1 MQVESLDVFYLFGKD
16 DVKLAKSVKGAE
28 MKLKEYRV
36 REFRSI
42 WDTGPIMV
50 DEQTTCFVGKNE
62 AGKTTILTALY
73 RTNPIRGSD
82 ALFDVTYDYPKREV
96 EDYRFAVENGDRD
109 EAAVVECLYELD
121 QDDLIAVHN
130 VFGPN
135 VLKGN
140 TFKRT
145 TYYGKANNRYTL
157 YCDDAAAITYL
168 ASNSA
173 LADDLRSALSSAT
186 NWSEFTA
193 ALDTAES
200 TDAVDTLKKLAVNIR
215 EKGLSYYV
223 FNSLIWP
230 RAPKFLY
237 FDEYYQMEGQANLNA
252 LIIREDKDQ
261 LLDSDYPLI
270 GLINLARLDHRNL
283 VAANNTAELKNK
295 LQGAGN
301 HLTRR
306 IANYWSQ
313 NRHIQM
319 RFDVR
324 DAKSGDPEGMQTGVN
339 VWGEVYDSVHW
350 ATTPLSH
357 RSRGFVWF
365 FSFLAWYEDVKRQK
379 QNVILLLDE
388 PGLSLHGR
396 AQADLL
402 RYFDAELSGHQL
414 LYTTHSPF
422 MIDPTRFERV
432 RIVQDLGIDATEV
445 LPRGDDG
452 TKVLANVFDA
462 TDDSLFPLQGALGYE
477 IQQTLF
483 IGPYSLIVEG
493 VADLLYLRTM
503 SGQLEREG
511 REGLSEEWVI
521 TPVGGSGK
529 VPTFVA
535 LLGSQKGINVATLL
549 DFQNSDKQLIEDLYK
564 KNLLT
569 KRQVSTYA
577 DFTGTAEADV
587 EDMFDR
593 SFYIELVNGEYGKQL
608 VSKITA
614 SKLNQNIP
622 RTLRAIENWLVVN
635 PMKSGSFGHYRPAR
649 YFTEHLA
656 KLWPK
661 VSEETKDRFEATFKH
676 FNSLLK

>member
-1 MQVESLDVFYLFGKD
+1 
-16 DVKLAKSVKGAE
+16 
-28 MKLKEYRV
+28 MKLKQYRV

-42 WDTGPIMV
+42 WDSGPIEV
-50 DEQTTCFVGKNE
+50 DNQTTCFVGKNE
-62 AGKTTILTALY
+62 AGKTTVLTALY
-73 RTNPIRGSD
+73 RTNPIRKAD
-82 ALFDVTYDYPKREV
+82 AVFDETYDYPKREV
-96 EDYRFAVENGDRD
+96 EDYRFAVENGER
-109 EAAVVECLYELD
+109 EKAVVVECTYEMETAD
-121 QDDLIAVHN
+121 FRAIED
-130 VFGPN
+130 VFGPEAFTD
-135 VLKGN
+135 K
-140 TFKRT
+140 TFRRE
-145 TYYGKANNRYTL
+145 TYYGK
-157 YCDDAAAITYL
+157 
-168 ASNSA
+168 SNSA
-173 LADDLRSALSSAT
+173 AFLNVSDSGARKHLSANPALPDDLKIKLAAAKTWDDFGAELDASEAT
-186 NWSEFTA
+186 E
-193 ALDTAES
+193 
-200 TDAVDTLKKLAVNIR
+200 AVVALKKLVTKVR
-215 EKGLSYYV
+215 ENGLRSYI
-223 FNSLIWP
+223 FFSLIWP

-252 LIIREDKDQ
+252 LIAREDDDK

-270 GLINLARLDHRNL
+270 GLINLARLDHRKL
-283 VAANNTAELKNK
+283 VATNNTVELKNK

-301 HLTRR
+301 HLTQR
-306 IANYWSQ
+306 IVKYWSQ

-324 DAKSGDPEGMQTGVN
+324 DAKAGDPEGMQQGVN

-350 ATTPLSH
+350 ATTPLSN

-365 FSFLAWYEDVKRQK
+365 FSFLAWYEDVKRQG

-422 MIDPTRFERV
+422 MIDPTKFERV
-432 RIVQDLGIDATEV
+432 RIVQDLGIDAPEA
-445 LPRGDDG
+445 LPKEEDG

-483 IGPYSLIVEG
+483 IGPNSLIVEG
-493 VADLLYLRTM
+493 VADMLYLRAVSAQM
-503 SGQLEREG
+503 EREG
-511 REGLSEEWVI
+511 REGLSEQWVI

-535 LLGSQKGINVATLL
+535 LLGSQKGVNVATLL
-549 DFQNSDKQLIEDLYK
+549 DIQNSEKQLVEDLYK

-569 KRQVSTYA
+569 KKQVSTYA
-577 DFTGTAEADV
+577 DFTGTVEADV

-608 VSKITA
+608 ASKITLA
-614 SKLNQNIP
+614 KLNQNVP
-622 RTLRAIENWLVVN
+622 RTLRAIDAWLADH

-649 YFTEHLA
+649 YFTEQLVT
-656 KLWPK
+656 LWPK
-661 VSEETKDRFEATFKH
+661 VSTETKDRFEAAFKH
-676 FNSLLK
+676 LNGLLRK

>member
-1 MQVESLDVFYLFGKD
+1 
-16 DVKLAKSVKGAE
+16 
-28 MKLKEYRV
+28 MKLKQYRV

-42 WDTGPIMV
+42 WDSGPIDV
-50 DEQTTCFVGKNE
+50 DDQTTCFVGKNE

-73 RTNPIRGSD
+73 RTNPIRKDD
-82 ALFDVTYDYPKREV
+82 AVFDETYDYPKREV
-96 EDYRFAVENGDRD
+96 EDYRFAVENGERA
-109 EAAVVECLYELD
+109 EAEVVECTYELD
-121 QDDLIAVHN
+121 KDDILAVED

-135 VLKGN
+135 VLKGT
-140 TFKRT
+140 TFKRK
-145 TYYGKANNRYTL
+145 TYYGEGNNKYTL
-157 YCDDAAAITYL
+157 TCDDAAARKHL
-168 ASNSA
+168 ASNPA
-173 LADDLRSALSSAT
+173 LSDDLRSSLAAAT
-186 NWSEFTA
+186 TWQDFAA
-193 ALDTAES
+193 ALEAVEA
-200 TDAVDTLKKLAVNIR
+200 TDAVNTLKTLVAKVR
-215 EKGLSYYV
+215 ENELSHYV
-223 FNSLIWP
+223 FNKLIWP

-252 LIIREDKDQ
+252 LIAREDNGK

-270 GLINLARLDHRNL
+270 GLINLARLDHRKL
-283 VAANNTAELKNK
+283 VATNNTVELKNK

-301 HLTRR
+301 HLTQR
-306 IANYWSQ
+306 IVKYWSQ

-324 DAKSGDPEGMQTGVN
+324 DAKAGDPEGMQQGVN

-350 ATTPLSH
+350 ATTPLSN

-365 FSFLAWYEDVKRQK
+365 FSFLAWYEDVKRQG

-422 MIDPTRFERV
+422 MIDPTKFERV
-432 RIVQDLGIDATEV
+432 RIVQDLGIDAPEA
-445 LPRGDDG
+445 LPKDKDG

-483 IGPYSLIVEG
+483 IGPNSLIVEG
-493 VADLLYLRTM
+493 VADMLYLRAV
-503 SGQLEREG
+503 SGELEREG
-511 REGLSEEWVI
+511 RTGLAEEWVI

-535 LLGSQKGINVATLL
+535 MLGSQKGINVATLL
-549 DFQNSDKQLIEDLYK
+549 DIQSSDKQLIEDLYRK
-564 KNLLT
+564 KLLT
-569 KRQVSTYA
+569 KKQVSTYA

-593 SFYIELVNGEYGKQL
+593 AFYIDLVNGEFAGQL
-608 VSKITA
+608 PEKITKT
-614 SKLNQNIP
+614 KLNAKEP
-622 RTLRAIENWLVVN
+622 RTLRAIESWLANN

-649 YFTEHLA
+649 YFTEQIA
-656 KLWPK
+656 NLWPK
-661 VSEETKDRFEATFKH
+661 VSDETKDRFEAAFKH
-676 FNSLLK
+676 LNGLLS